1 LNKELYNKNYDFN
14 VKKNTPKLFNNKIKT
29 IVNKPLTYINNDMGK
44 IKHFTPAAQEWF
56 NSIYAYDHNYIKSL
70 PVADKHLMSLLKS
83 YFNMQIKDEK
93 IKNKR
98 NIIKNRRESTKR
110 VFIGRGELKHSNNKV
125 IITFYVYNTEGMF
138 LWGNVKKAWEKLY
151 RPKKYLEISIYDDTK
166 DKEVKSQYEPFNLIS
181 WLNVLKN
188 KYLLRTLRDKK
199 TKKEVNNILLFTKPT
214 PNSENFELDLN
225 NLVYLLNML
234 GHSKNSQELKLK
246 INKIN
251 TVAQELELKKINE
264 INTVRQELEFNL
276 NKINTVVQ
284 ELKLYWNKMNVVQ
297 ELELNLNKINL
308 GQKELKWSEIENIVA
323 EKNKQKK
330 TKNLGSLF
338 KKSQWTL
345 INIYTK
351 NKKIDK
357 IIKINK
363 DIDKKFEIISFNRP
377 LFLKHGQILPINEN
391 INNKR
396 VIKLNRPLSLNE
408 FLFQFDFD
416 TYINNMEKNDILNKI
431 NLSTFVNIIK
441 KKVQEGYRD
450 AHLLLPLYLF
460 NFNKTKFGMYLM
472 EKFTHLVKSLYN
484 KEVVFNIVNLKKM
497 HLSTDIYTQAVVL
510 KLKNRDNKLYRVL
523 KSSLRKIKIP
533 NFNKINE
540 KKNKPNKNEFIDN
553 KIRNSL
559 INSMFT
565 KEDVKDP
572 LNNLLLKFFPSAE
585 NLQKSLVKKGSVKNY
600 SVSLKDYVLMY
611 LKHIKVRGIRVEAKG
626 RLTRRFT
633 ASRSVFKMKWKGG
646 LKNVDSSFKGLST
659 IMLRGYVKSNAQYS
673 FLSSKNRN
681 GAFGVK
687 GWVSNK

>member
-14 VKKNTPKLFNNKIKT
+14 VKKNTPKLFNNKIKK
-29 IVNKPLTYINNDMGK
+29 IVNKSLTYINNDTGK
-44 IKHFTPAAQEWF
+44 IRHFTPAAQEWF

-70 PVADKHLMSLLKS
+70 PVADKHLMNLLKS

-151 RPKKYLEISIYDDTK
+151 RPKKYIEISIYDDTK

-181 WLNVLKN
+181 WLNILKN
-188 KYLLRTLRDKK
+188 KYLLITLRNKK
-199 TKKEVNNILLFTKPT
+199 TKKEVNNRILFTKPT
-214 PNSENFELDLN
+214 PNSKNFELDLN
-225 NLVYLLNML
+225 KLVYLLNIL
-234 GHSKNSQELKLK
+234 GHSKSSRELKLK

-251 TVAQELELKKINE
+251 T
-264 INTVRQELEFNL
+264 
-276 NKINTVVQ
+276 
-284 ELKLYWNKMNVVQ
+284 
-297 ELELNLNKINL
+297 
-308 GQKELKWSEIENIVA
+308 
-323 EKNKQKK
+323 EKNKLIN
-330 TKNLGSLF
+330 TKNLGSLL

-408 FLFQFDFD
+408 FLYQFDFD
-416 TYINNMEKNDILNKI
+416 TYIDNMEKNDILNRI
-431 NLSTFVNIIK
+431 NISTFVKLIK
-441 KKVQEGYRD
+441 EKVEEGYRD

-472 EKFTHLVKSLYN
+472 EKLTHLVKSLYN

-572 LNNLLLKFFPSAE
+572 LNNLLLKIFPSAE
-585 NLQKSLVKKGSVKNY
+585 NLQKSVVKKGSVKNY
-600 SVSLKDYVLMY
+600 SISLKYYVLMY
-611 LKHIKVRGIRVEAKG
+611 LKHLKVRGIRVEAKG

-659 IMLRGYVKSNAQYS
+659 IMLRGYAKSNAQYS

>member
-1 LNKELYNKNYDFN
+1 MNKELYNKNDFN
-14 VKKNTPKLFNNKIKT
+14 VKNNRPKLFNNKIKI
-29 IVNKPLTYINNDMGK
+29 IVNKPLTYINNDTGK
-44 IKHFTPAAQEWF
+44 TRHFTPAAQEWF

-83 YFNMQIKDEK
+83 YFNMQIKDEN

-138 LWGNVKKAWEKLY
+138 LWGNVKKAWENLY
-151 RPKKYLEISIYDDTK
+151 CPNKDLEISIYDDTK
-166 DKEVKSQYEPFNLIS
+166 DKEVKSQYEPFNLIN
-181 WLNVLKN
+181 WLKIFEN
-188 KYLLRTLRDKK
+188 KYLLRTLINK
-199 TKKEVNNILLFTKPT
+199 TKKEVKNRILFTKPI
-214 PNSENFELDLN
+214 PNSKDFELNLN
-225 NLVYLLNML
+225 NLMNLLNRL
-234 GHSKNSQELKLK
+234 EDSKSYQEIELK

-251 TVAQELELKKINE
+251 LE
-264 INTVRQELEFNL
+264 
-276 NKINTVVQ
+276 
-284 ELKLYWNKMNVVQ
+284 
-297 ELELNLNKINL
+297 
-308 GQKELKWSEIENIVA
+308 QKEKKWSEINNKLVE
-323 EKNKQKK
+323 EKPN
-330 TKNLGSLF
+330 NLGILF

-351 NKKIDK
+351 NKKIGK

-377 LFLKHGQILPINEN
+377 LLLKHGQILPINEN

-396 VIKLNRPLSLNE
+396 VIKLNRPLSLKE
-408 FLFQFDFD
+408 FLYQFDFD
-416 TYINNMEKNDILNKI
+416 TYFNNIEKEKKNEILNEINEKNEILKKRNEILNEKNEILNEI
-431 NLSTFVNIIK
+431 NESTLNYAIK
-441 KKVQEGYRD
+441 QEIKEEYKN
-450 AHLLLPLYLF
+450 ALLLLPLYLF
-460 NFNKTKFGMYLM
+460 NFNKTKFKMYLM
-472 EKFTHLVKSLYN
+472 EKLTHLVKSLYN

-559 INSMFT
+559 INSMFI

-572 LNNLLLKFFPSAE
+572 LNNLLLNFFPSAE
-585 NLQKSLVKKGSVKNY
+585 NIQKSVVKKGSVKN
-600 SVSLKDYVLMY
+600 SSISLIDYVLMY

>member
-1 LNKELYNKNYDFN
+1 LNKELYNKNDDFN
-14 VKKNTPKLFNNKIKT
+14 VKKNRPKLFNNKINK
-29 IVNKPLTYINNDMGK
+29 IVNKPLTYINNDTGK
-44 IKHFTPAAQEWF
+44 IRHFTPAAQEWF

-83 YFNMQIKDEK
+83 YFNMQIKDEN

-110 VFIGRGELKHSNNKV
+110 VFIGRGELKHINNKV

-138 LWGNVKKAWEKLY
+138 LWGNVKKAWENLY
-151 RPKKYLEISIYDDTK
+151 CPNKNIEISIYDDTK
-166 DKEVKSQYEPFNLIS
+166 DKEVKSQYEPFNLIN
-181 WLNVLKN
+181 WLKIFEN
-188 KYLLRTLRDKK
+188 KYLLRTLINKS
-199 TKKEVNNILLFTKPT
+199 KKEVKNRILFTKPT
-214 PNSENFELDLN
+214 PNSKDFEL
-225 NLVYLLNML
+225 NLKNLMNLLNKL
-234 GHSKNSQELKLK
+234 EDSKSSQEIELK

-251 TVAQELELKKINE
+251 LE
-264 INTVRQELEFNL
+264 
-276 NKINTVVQ
+276 
-284 ELKLYWNKMNVVQ
+284 
-297 ELELNLNKINL
+297 
-308 GQKELKWSEIENIVA
+308 QKEKKWSEIIN
-323 EKNKQKK
+323 NKLVEEK
-330 TKNLGSLF
+330 TKNLGILF

-351 NKKIDK
+351 NKKIGK

-363 DIDKKFEIISFNRP
+363 DIDKNFEIISFNRP
-377 LFLKHGQILPINEN
+377 LLLKHGQILPINEN

-396 VIKLNRPLSLNE
+396 VIKLNRPLSLKE
-408 FLFQFDFD
+408 FLYQFDFD
-416 TYINNMEKNDILNKI
+416 TYINNIEKEKKNEILNEI
-431 NLSTFVNIIK
+431 NESALYDAIK
-441 KKVQEGYRD
+441 KEVKEEYRD
-450 AHLLLPLYLF
+450 ALLLLPLYLF
-460 NFNKTKFGMYLM
+460 NFNKTKFKMYLM
-472 EKFTHLVKSLYN
+472 EKLTHLVKSLYN

-497 HLSTDIYTQAVVL
+497 HLSTDIYTQAIVL

-540 KKNKPNKNEFIDN
+540 KKNKPNKNEFLDN

-572 LNNLLLKFFPSAE
+572 LNNLLLNFFPSAE
-585 NLQKSLVKKGSVKNY
+585 NLQKSVVKKGSVKN
-600 SVSLKDYVLMY
+600 SSISLIDYVLMY

>member
-1 LNKELYNKNYDFN
+1 LNKELYNKNDDFN
-14 VKKNTPKLFNNKIKT
+14 VKKNRPKLFNNKINK
-29 IVNKPLTYINNDMGK
+29 IVNKPLTYINNDTGK
-44 IKHFTPAAQEWF
+44 IRHFTPAAQEWF

-83 YFNMQIKDEK
+83 YFNMQIKDEN

-110 VFIGRGELKHSNNKV
+110 VFIGRGELKHINNKV

-138 LWGNVKKAWEKLY
+138 LWGNVKKAWENLY
-151 RPKKYLEISIYDDTK
+151 CPNKDLEISIYDDTK
-166 DKEVKSQYEPFNLIS
+166 DKEVKSQYEPFNLIN
-181 WLNVLKN
+181 WLKIFEN
-188 KYLLRTLRDKK
+188 KYLLRTLINKS
-199 TKKEVNNILLFTKPT
+199 KKEVKNRILFTKPT
-214 PNSENFELDLN
+214 PNSKDFEL
-225 NLVYLLNML
+225 NLKNLMNLLNKL
-234 GHSKNSQELKLK
+234 EDSKSSQEIELK

-251 TVAQELELKKINE
+251 LE
-264 INTVRQELEFNL
+264 
-276 NKINTVVQ
+276 
-284 ELKLYWNKMNVVQ
+284 
-297 ELELNLNKINL
+297 
-308 GQKELKWSEIENIVA
+308 QKEKKWSEIIN
-323 EKNKQKK
+323 NKLVEEK
-330 TKNLGSLF
+330 TKNLGILF

-351 NKKIDK
+351 NKKIGK

-363 DIDKKFEIISFNRP
+363 DIDKNFEIISFNRP
-377 LFLKHGQILPINEN
+377 LLLKHGQILPINEN

-396 VIKLNRPLSLNE
+396 VIKLNRPLSLKE
-408 FLFQFDFD
+408 FLYQFDFD
-416 TYINNMEKNDILNKI
+416 TYINNIEKEKKNEILNEI
-431 NLSTFVNIIK
+431 NESALYDAIK
-441 KKVQEGYRD
+441 KEVKEEYRD
-450 AHLLLPLYLF
+450 ALLLLPLYLF
-460 NFNKTKFGMYLM
+460 NFNKTKFKMYLM
-472 EKFTHLVKSLYN
+472 EKLTHLVKSLYN

-497 HLSTDIYTQAVVL
+497 HLSTDIYTQAIVL

-540 KKNKPNKNEFIDN
+540 KKNKPNKNEFLDN

-565 KEDVKDP
+565 KEDVKDS
-572 LNNLLLKFFPSAE
+572 LNNLLLNFFPSAE
-585 NLQKSLVKKGSVKNY
+585 NLQKSVVKKGSVKN
-600 SVSLKDYVLMY
+600 SSISLIDYVLMY

>member
-1 LNKELYNKNYDFN
+1 LNKELYNKNDDFN
-14 VKKNTPKLFNNKIKT
+14 VKKNRPKLFNNKINK
-29 IVNKPLTYINNDMGK
+29 IVNKPLTYINNDTGK
-44 IKHFTPAAQEWF
+44 IRHFTPAAQEWF

-83 YFNMQIKDEK
+83 YFNMQIKDEN

-110 VFIGRGELKHSNNKV
+110 VFIGRGELKHINNKV

-138 LWGNVKKAWEKLY
+138 LWGNVKKAWENLY
-151 RPKKYLEISIYDDTK
+151 CPNKDLEISIYDDTK
-166 DKEVKSQYEPFNLIS
+166 DKEVKSQYEPFNLIN
-181 WLNVLKN
+181 WLKIFEN
-188 KYLLRTLRDKK
+188 KYLLRTLINKS
-199 TKKEVNNILLFTKPT
+199 KKEVKNRILFTKPT
-214 PNSENFELDLN
+214 PNSKDFEL
-225 NLVYLLNML
+225 NLKNLMNLLNKL
-234 GHSKNSQELKLK
+234 EDSKSSQEIELK

-251 TVAQELELKKINE
+251 LE
-264 INTVRQELEFNL
+264 
-276 NKINTVVQ
+276 
-284 ELKLYWNKMNVVQ
+284 
-297 ELELNLNKINL
+297 
-308 GQKELKWSEIENIVA
+308 QKEKKWSEIIN
-323 EKNKQKK
+323 NKLVEEK
-330 TKNLGSLF
+330 TKNLGILF

-351 NKKIDK
+351 NKKIGK

-363 DIDKKFEIISFNRP
+363 DIDKNFEIISFNRP
-377 LFLKHGQILPINEN
+377 LLLKHGQILPINEN

-396 VIKLNRPLSLNE
+396 VIKLNRPLSLKE
-408 FLFQFDFD
+408 FLYQFDFD
-416 TYINNMEKNDILNKI
+416 TYINNIEKEKKNEILNEI
-431 NLSTFVNIIK
+431 NESALYDAIK
-441 KKVQEGYRD
+441 KEVKEEYRD
-450 AHLLLPLYLF
+450 ALLLLPLYLF
-460 NFNKTKFGMYLM
+460 NFNKTKFKMYLM
-472 EKFTHLVKSLYN
+472 EKLTHLVKSLYN

-585 NLQKSLVKKGSVKNY
+585 NLQKSLVKKGSIKNY
-600 SVSLKDYVLMY
+600 PISLKDYVLMY

>member
-1 LNKELYNKNYDFN
+1 LNKELNNNYDFN
-14 VKKNTPKLFNNKIKT
+14 VKKNTPKLFNNKIKK
-29 IVNKPLTYINNDMGK
+29 IVNKPLTYIKNDTGK
-44 IKHFTPAAQEWF
+44 IRHFTPAAQEWF

-70 PVADKHLMSLLKS
+70 PVADKYLMSLLKS

-138 LWGNVKKAWEKLY
+138 LWGNVKKAWERLY
-151 RPKKYLEISIYDDTK
+151 RPKKDLEISIYDDTK
-166 DKEVKSQYEPFNLIS
+166 DKEVKSQYEPFNLIT
-181 WLNVLKN
+181 WLNILKN
-188 KYLLRTLRDKK
+188 KYLLSTLRNKK
-199 TKKEVNNILLFTKPT
+199 TKKEVNNRILFTKPT
-214 PNSENFELDLN
+214 PNSKNFELDLN

-234 GHSKNSQELKLK
+234 GHSKSSQELKLK
-246 INKIN
+246 INKRN
-251 TVAQELELKKINE
+251 TVGQELELKI
-264 INTVRQELEFNL
+264 I

-284 ELKLYWNKMNVVQ
+284 EL
-297 ELELNLNKINL
+297 ELNWNKINTIVQIL
-308 GQKELKWSEIENIVA
+308 NLKINTVRQELIFIWNKINIGQKLLKLTWSEIENIVA
-323 EKNKQKK
+323 EKNKRIN

-416 TYINNMEKNDILNKI
+416 TYIDNIEKNNILNKR
-431 NLSTFVNIIK
+431 NIK
-441 KKVQEGYRD
+441 KEVEKGYRD

-460 NFNKTKFGMYLM
+460 NFNQTKFGMYLM
-472 EKFTHLVKSLYN
+472 EKLTHLVKSLYN
-484 KEVVFNIVNLKKM
+484 KEIVFNIVNLKKM

-565 KEDVKDP
+565 KQDIKDP

-585 NLQKSLVKKGSVKNY
+585 NLQKSVVKKGFVKNY
-600 SVSLKDYVLMY
+600 SISLKDYVLMY

-633 ASRSVFKMKWKGG
+633 ASRSIFKMKWKGG

>member
-1 LNKELYNKNYDFN
+1 LNKELYNKNDDFN
-14 VKKNTPKLFNNKIKT
+14 VKKNRPKLFNNKINK
-29 IVNKPLTYINNDMGK
+29 IVNKPLTYINNDTGK
-44 IKHFTPAAQEWF
+44 IRHFTPAAQEWF

-83 YFNMQIKDEK
+83 YFNMQIKDEN

-110 VFIGRGELKHSNNKV
+110 VFIGRGELKHINNKV

-138 LWGNVKKAWEKLY
+138 LWGNVKKAWENLY
-151 RPKKYLEISIYDDTK
+151 CPNKDLEISIYDDTK
-166 DKEVKSQYEPFNLIS
+166 DKEVKSQYEPFNLIN
-181 WLNVLKN
+181 WLKIFEN
-188 KYLLRTLRDKK
+188 KYLLRTLINKS
-199 TKKEVNNILLFTKPT
+199 KKEVKNRILFTKPT
-214 PNSENFELDLN
+214 PNSKDFEL
-225 NLVYLLNML
+225 NLKNLMNLLNKL
-234 GHSKNSQELKLK
+234 EDSKSSQEIELK

-251 TVAQELELKKINE
+251 LE
-264 INTVRQELEFNL
+264 
-276 NKINTVVQ
+276 
-284 ELKLYWNKMNVVQ
+284 
-297 ELELNLNKINL
+297 
-308 GQKELKWSEIENIVA
+308 QKEKKWSEIIN
-323 EKNKQKK
+323 NKLVEEK
-330 TKNLGSLF
+330 TKNLGILF

-351 NKKIDK
+351 NKKIGK

-363 DIDKKFEIISFNRP
+363 DIDKNFEIISFNRP
-377 LFLKHGQILPINEN
+377 LLLKHGQILPINEN

-396 VIKLNRPLSLNE
+396 VIKLNRPLSLKE
-408 FLFQFDFD
+408 FLYQFDFD
-416 TYINNMEKNDILNKI
+416 TYINNIEKEKKNEILNEI
-431 NLSTFVNIIK
+431 NESALYDAIK
-441 KKVQEGYRD
+441 KEVKEEYRD
-450 AHLLLPLYLF
+450 ALLLLPLYLF
-460 NFNKTKFGMYLM
+460 NFNKTKFKMYLM
-472 EKFTHLVKSLYN
+472 EKLTHLVKSLYN

-497 HLSTDIYTQAVVL
+497 HLSTDIYTQAIVL

-540 KKNKPNKNEFIDN
+540 KKNKPNKNEFLDN

-572 LNNLLLKFFPSAE
+572 LNNLLLNFFPSAE
-585 NLQKSLVKKGSVKNY
+585 NLQKSVVKKGSVKN
-600 SVSLKDYVLMY
+600 SSISLIDYVLMY